1 MAKEKKEKKAHT
13 KTAPECE
20 VNNKIL
26 FLIEQGFVKI
36 MYPMQT
42 FLSFW

>member
-1 MAKEKKEKKAHT
+1 MSKMNAKVYTIPNFKMD
-13 KTAPECE
+13 
-20 VNNKIL
+20 NKIL